1 GRRKMVE
8 YMLQNGA
15 DVSMR
20 DDYQRTPLHKAV
32 GSENN
37 VMRLLVNRGA
47 DVHARDMFGQTA
59 LHMAAEAG
67 LAEDVYFLLGH
78 GAAGD
83 LPDDRGRTAR
93 DLAVK
98 AKKKSVIRIFERMEL

>member
-8 YMLQNGA
+8 YMIQNGA
-15 DVSMR
+15 NVKLR

-32 GSENN
+32 GSENH
-37 VMRLLVNRGA
+37 VMRLLANRGA
-47 DVHARDMFGQTA
+47 DVKAADIFGQTA

-78 GAAGD
+78 GLAGD
-83 LPDDRGRTAR
+83 LKDNRGRTPR
-93 DLAVK
+93 DLASK
-98 AKKKSVIRIFERMEL
+98 GGKKDVMRVFKRMEL